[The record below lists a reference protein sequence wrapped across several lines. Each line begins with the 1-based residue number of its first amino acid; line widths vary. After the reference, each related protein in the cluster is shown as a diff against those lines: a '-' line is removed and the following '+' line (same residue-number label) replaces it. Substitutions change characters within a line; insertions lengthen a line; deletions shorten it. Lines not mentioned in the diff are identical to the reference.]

1 MSLSGLNLMVAAGS
15 TVNIYDIRSFKTSVH
30 TKGVKVKCIRPIFN
44 PKGTLTKILISTILC
59 FQCPHHTPSSH

>member
-15 TVNIYDIRSFKTSVH
+15 SVNIYDIRSFKTSVH

-44 PKGTLTKILISTILC
+44 PKGTVTKILI
-59 FQCPHHTPSSH
+59 